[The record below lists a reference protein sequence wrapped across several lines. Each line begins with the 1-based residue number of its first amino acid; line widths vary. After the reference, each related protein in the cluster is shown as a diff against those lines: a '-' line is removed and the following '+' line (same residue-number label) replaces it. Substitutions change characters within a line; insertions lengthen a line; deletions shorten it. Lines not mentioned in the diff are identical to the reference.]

1 MSSLIDP
8 YKFRLISCDGLLT
21 VVERVRVTVRVRPPM
36 TLLERKEEA
45 APFIFLDTDKNT
57 LILRRKY
64 AHSARNLIPPPPC
77 MHVILH
83 SGFFFPKFCDVFVPV
98 ATIQKRK
105 EPNLATG
112 QIEEEESKHFLQ
124 SCCDVFAT
132 FKKSQVSRLL
142 PCFSL
147 CQNMAN

>member
-1 MSSLIDP
+1 LSSLIDP

-77 MHVILH
+77 MHVILD
-83 SGFFFPKFCDVFVPV
+83 SGFFFPQFCDVFVAV
-98 ATIQKRK
+98 ATIHKRK
-105 EPNLATG
+105 EPNLVTG
-112 QIEEEESKHFLQ
+112 QIEVGSKQFLQ

-142 PCFSL
+142 PCFPPY
-147 CQNMAN
+147 QNMAN